1 MKWLVYEPA
10 GAPDPRH
17 MKNRTPR
24 PKITKGRAAV
34 LGLINRY
41 LVPGFDYPASLLEIQ
56 KLVYFLTEAGEE
68 LNQVKFVKSHYGP
81 YADVLRHVLEKMDGH
96 FISGYGDGKNKPET
110 PIHLNP
116 EAVAE
121 AEQYLQEHADT
132 RARFDRVAQLIE
144 GYETPYGMEL
154 LSTVHWVATGEDSTA
169 AVNPEA
175 ALAAAHAWGPRK
187 AELMRPE
194 HIIGAWTRLRDLGW
208 LKPHA

>member
-1 MKWLVYEPA
+1 M
-10 GAPDPRH
+10 
-17 MKNRTPR
+17 
-24 PKITKGRAAV
+24 PKMTREQAMV
-34 LGLINRY
+34 LALGNRY
-41 LVPGFDYPASLLEIQ
+41 LVPGFDYPISLLEIQ

-116 EAVAE
+116 EAAAE

-154 LSTVHWVATGEDSTA
+154 LSTVHWVAT
-169 AVNPEA
+169 
-175 ALAAAHAWGPRK
+175 R
-187 AELMRPE
+187 
-194 HIIGAWTRLRDLGW
+194 
-208 LKPHA
+208 